1 MGGLSCGV
9 LYLFVSRTSSVFEG
23 FTPSPFCFNEI
34 PVITSGSVLAVIGA
48 LVRWRVYIPG
58 KKFKIVTHC
67 DAFTMTMKKKRFR

>member
-1 MGGLSCGV
+1 
-9 LYLFVSRTSSVFEG
+9 
-23 FTPSPFCFNEI
+23 
-34 PVITSGSVLAVIGA
+34 VITSGSVLAVIGA